1 MAVKSGIAVLAF
13 GLSLAGCA
21 NEPTG
26 VARSFSMAYL
36 GASPVDTANA
46 ADFNGGADP
55 ATKKTVA
62 SKVLS
67 AMAFERVTGF
77 KADPARLMENE

>member
-1 MAVKSGIAVLAF
+1 MKSGIAVLAL
-13 GLSLAGCA
+13 GLSLMGCA
-21 NEPTG
+21 NEQTG

-36 GASPVDTANA
+36 GASPVDAANA
-46 ADFNGGADP
+46 ADFDGDADP

-77 KADPARLMENE
+77 KADPARLLETE